1 MTSKNS
7 SGVGNWNQRSK
18 QQKITL
24 IVVIFLV
31 ALVAVLYTV
40 LFVMSNNKPTYNI
53 EAQTTKQEEPKKE
66 EAKPVE
72 KMKAKRLRVR
82 R

>member
-1 MTSKNS
+1 MGSEMCIRD
-7 SGVGNWNQRSK
+7 RSNDK
-18 QQKITL
+18 L
-24 IVVIFLV
+24 FHMAVVLLV
-31 ALVAVLYTV
+31 TV
-40 LFVMSNNKPTYNI
+40 LVVMFNNKPSHNI

-72 KMKAKRLRVR
+72 KVKAKRLRVR